1 MTRRRWIT
9 GVLASAALRA
19 AAQSGAAKMRLGII
33 VGLAPSPEA
42 AIQKVHDLGF
52 PTCQVTPRDTDAAT
66 ATKLRQALD
75 HFGIEA
81 TCAVATGPRPEVY
94 DFYKGPATIG
104 LVPREYRE
112 PRIARIKEVSD
123 FAKAAGVPAVQAHC
137 GFIPENPNDPLY
149 AEVVEAMRTV
159 AQYCRNNGQHFRCE
173 TGQETPITLLRAIR
187 DVKLDNI
194 GVNFDVA
201 NLILYGKA
209 DPAEAVDVLGPYI
222 EGVHAK
228 DGLYPTDPQKL
239 GEEVPI
245 GQGKVNFPV
254 IIAKLK
260 KLGYHNPLTIE
271 RETRGEKQTAD
282 VLAAKAYLE
291 SLL

>member
-1 MTRRRWIT
+1 
-9 GVLASAALRA
+9 LASAALRA
-19 AAQSGAAKMRLGII
+19 VAQSGGGRMRLGII
-33 VGLAPSPEA
+33 IGLSPNPEA
-42 AIQKVHDLGF
+42 AIQRVHDLGF
-52 PTCQVTPRDTDAAT
+52 PTCQVTPRETDTAA
-66 ATKLRQALD
+66 AGKLRQALD
-75 HFGIEA
+75 QFGIEA
-81 TCAVATGPRPEVY
+81 SCAVATGPRPEVY

-112 PRIARIKEVSD
+112 ARIARIKEVSD
-123 FAKAAGVPAVQAHC
+123 FAKLAGLPAVQTHC
-137 GFIPENPNDPLY
+137 GFIPEDPNNPLY
-149 AEVVEAMRTV
+149 GEVVEAMRAV
-159 AQYCRNNGQHFRCE
+159 AQHCRDNGQHFRCE

-187 DVKLDNI
+187 DVRLDNV

-209 DPAEAVDVLGPYI
+209 DPVEAVDVLGPYI

-228 DGLYPTDPQKL
+228 DGMYPTDPQKL

-245 GQGKVNFPV
+245 GQGKVDFPA

-260 KLGYHNPLTIE
+260 KLGYRNPLTIE

-291 SLL
+291 KLL